1 MGSGG
6 DGLPGERS
14 ANLADGFSIPRKYG
28 NTDPLPIQKHILISD
43 LISVFSDLEIHQ
55 QIIELHRKEN
65 QIMQKKLLK
74 LAEMFGISDII
85 IHTLQYQKEQNL
97 SKISF
102 LYSRLESFF
111 QREKYFHSLIKKVN
125 GLKEL
130 LANLQNA
137 EVQDCSTGSIFSNV
151 NTNFSMSQV
160 VPEET
165 RRHEQISNELV
176 ATLRL
181 ATHQITDDVFFYT
194 HDVVNYIKNMEFSNS
209 QVYKNL
215 NIFKKDLQKIGNA
228 RFSFKI
234 GSIFKTF

>member
-1 MGSGG
+1 
-6 DGLPGERS
+6 
-14 ANLADGFSIPRKYG
+14 
-28 NTDPLPIQKHILISD
+28 
-43 LISVFSDLEIHQ
+43 
-55 QIIELHRKEN
+55 
-65 QIMQKKLLK
+65 
-74 LAEMFGISDII
+74 MFGISDII
-85 IHTLQYQKEQNL
+85 IHTLQYQNEQNL

-234 GSIFKTF
+234 GSNFTTF

>member
-1 MGSGG
+1 M
-6 DGLPGERS
+6 
-14 ANLADGFSIPRKYG
+14 
-28 NTDPLPIQKHILISD
+28 
-43 LISVFSDLEIHQ
+43 FSDLEIHQ

-97 SKISF
+97 GKISF

-125 GLKEL
+125 SLKEL
-130 LANLQNA
+130 LANLQRS
-137 EVQDCSTGSIFSNV
+137 ELQDCSTGSIFSNV
-151 NTNFSMSQV
+151 NTNFSMSQTIQ
-160 VPEET
+160 EET
-165 RRHEQISNELV
+165 RKHEQVSNELV
-176 ATLRL
+176 TTLRL

-228 RFSFKI
+228 SFCFNFF
-234 GSIFKTF
+234 GFFKTFSNVFGPP